1 MRAAAAIALCA
12 TLACGQTSNVQTV
25 KAWTRTHVMGLPGG
39 TLLDPTGTLADAQRL
54 AAASASSTAAT
65 GIVAAAQSGLAAALD
80 RLFAAADRT
89 NDFTGRLY
97 LAADLD
103 PDPGYEQV
111 EAHQV
116 AEVLEPG
123 LTRQYVHF
131 TRELAAPPKTLWAH
145 AVGPGAVYWSAG
157 EVATNNATTN
167 VSGFACYDI
176 RVPRPAEVGNVILRT
191 HRYLKF
197 GAPGQGLD
205 IPEAGL
211 RIISGGETNT
221 PFTGTVT
228 FTNAGIATTEI
239 YKSGFLHGCLTNAV
253 EVTP

>member
-39 TLLDPTGTLADAQRL
+39 TLRDPTGTLADAQRL
-54 AAASASSTAAT
+54 AAASAVSGAAT
-65 GIVAAAQSGLAAALD
+65 GIVASAAEGLAAALA
-80 RLFAAADRT
+80 RLEDAAGRT

-97 LAADLD
+97 LTADLD

-111 EAHQV
+111 EAYQV
-116 AEVLEPG
+116 AEILEPG

-145 AVGPGAVYWSAG
+145 AVGEGAVYWSVG
-157 EVATNNATTN
+157 EAATNNATTN
-167 VSGFACYDI
+167 VNGWAAYEI
-176 RVPRPAEVGNVILRT
+176 AVPRPAEVGNVILRT
-191 HRYLKF
+191 HRFLKF

-211 RIISGGETNT
+211 RIVSGGETNT
-221 PFTGTVT
+221 PFTGAVT
-228 FTNAGIATTEI
+228 FTNAGIETTEI
-239 YKSGFLHGCLTNAV
+239 YKSGFLHGCLTNRV
-253 EVTP
+253 EEAQ